1 MLDSVEQPVK
11 EETVRNRKRVGKME
25 WSMSRKK
32 KGREKQNRNE
42 KKKGE
47 KKRERERKR
56 EARLGLGAFQL
67 PRVRGRFSPVS
78 CSLLITVCAL
88 GSSSLKWFAAN

>member
-47 KKRERERKR
+47 KERERERLVW
-56 EARLGLGAFQL
+56 ALA
-67 PRVRGRFSPVS
+67 RFSCLAFEGVFRP
-78 CSLLITVCAL
+78 
-88 GSSSLKWFAAN
+88 

>member
-47 KKRERERKR
+47 KERER

>member
-47 KKRERERKR
+47 KERER
-56 EARLGLGAFQL
+56 
-67 PRVRGRFSPVS
+67 
-78 CSLLITVCAL
+78 
-88 GSSSLKWFAAN
+88 GSSGPWRVSVASRSRAFFARELFFAYYSVCTGLELAKVVCC

>member
-1 MLDSVEQPVK
+1 MEHEQK
-11 EETVRNRKRVGKME
+11 EERARKAKQK
-25 WSMSRKK
+25 RKE
-32 KGREKQNRNE
+32 KGR
-42 KKKGE
+42 
-47 KKRERERKR
+47 KRERER